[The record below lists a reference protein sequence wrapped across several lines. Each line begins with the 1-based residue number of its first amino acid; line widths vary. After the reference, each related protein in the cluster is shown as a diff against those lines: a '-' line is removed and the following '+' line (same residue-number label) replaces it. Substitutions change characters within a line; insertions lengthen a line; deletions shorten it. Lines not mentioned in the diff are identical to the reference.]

1 MGSRLIGTGRPRTC
15 NISTEESYPST
26 KPKLGDWRGA
36 PSRSSYWLM
45 KRSSTTAA
53 PQAFSNDAYPSPKGR
68 SYCKRYTRGLA
79 VTTQHLEPSLGTP
92 SDKASTGQPQWPTPL
107 GLYAPARGVNST

>member
-1 MGSRLIGTGRPRTC
+1 MGSCLIETGRPCTC

-26 KPKLGDWRGA
+26 RPKLSDWRGA
-36 PSRSSYWLM
+36 PSRSSYWVM

-53 PQAFSNDAYPSPKGR
+53 PRAFSNDAYPSPKDR
-68 SYCKRYTRGLA
+68 SYCERYTRGLA

-92 SDKASTGQPQWPTPL
+92 SDKASTGRPRWPTPL
-107 GLYAPARGVNST
+107 GLYAPAKGVNST